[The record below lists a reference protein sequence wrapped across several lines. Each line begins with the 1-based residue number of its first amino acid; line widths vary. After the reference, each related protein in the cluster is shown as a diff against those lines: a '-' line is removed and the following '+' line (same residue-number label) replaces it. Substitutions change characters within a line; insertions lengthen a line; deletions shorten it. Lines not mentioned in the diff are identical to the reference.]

1 MQIVADRGMDL
12 APQQMKDFPIHLVP
26 LRITLE
32 GKTYT
37 SGIDL
42 QSEEFYQLLTETGAM
57 PVTSQP
63 SPGEFAE
70 LYRDLSKKDPDIL
83 SIHISSGLSGT
94 LNAAR
99 NGAEMVP
106 EANIT
111 LVDAKTL
118 SVPYGWQVEAAARA
132 LKAGWALEQVL
143 NLVQRVREHSEG
155 YFTLQNL
162 SYLIHGGRIS
172 HLKGLMA
179 SLLNI
184 KPVIGV
190 DEDSGKYV
198 THGQEVTLKRAM
210 RKLVDVVAARFPGE
224 KAMRVQ
230 LLHGQNPGAVE
241 QLKNLM
247 SERFECLFEPTVRIA
262 PVLGAHTGP
271 TMVGLGVGPLSFFRD
286 LPV

>member
-12 APQQMKDFPIHLVP
+12 ANSQMEGFPIHLVP

-32 GKTYT
+32 GKTYA

-42 QSEEFYQLLTETGAM
+42 QPEEFYQLLSETGAM

-70 LYRDLSKKDPDIL
+70 LYRELAKTDPDIL

-99 NGAEMVP
+99 TGAEMVP

-111 LVDAKTL
+111 LVDSKTL

-132 LKAGWALEQVL
+132 LKAGWALDKVLELVRQV
-143 NLVQRVREHSEG
+143 RTHSEG
-155 YFTLQNL
+155 YFTLQYLN
-162 SYLIHGGRIS
+162 YLIHGGRIS
-172 HLKGLMA
+172 HMKGLMA

-184 KPVIGV
+184 KPIIGV
-190 DEDSGKYV
+190 DPNSGKYV
-198 THGQEVTLKRAM
+198 TEGQEVTLKRAI
-210 RKLVDVVAARFPGE
+210 RKLVDVVADQFPGE
-224 KAMRVQ
+224 TSMRVQ
-230 LLHGQNPGAVE
+230 LLHGQNPNAVE
-241 QLKNLM
+241 QLKKFL
-247 SERFECLFEPTVRIA
+247 EDRFECFWEPTVRIA

-271 TMVGLGVGPLSFFRD
+271 SMVGLGVGPASVFNS
-286 LPV
+286 LP